1 MPFIQTYYPARLT
14 NALVHGSTANV
25 CAHGMWTMLALEDD
39 RAMDVDEGATPM
51 VSIREGVLR
60 VMDHLVL
67 VFPMWQYA
75 PKERKHRTVMVK

>member
-1 MPFIQTYYPARLT
+1 
-14 NALVHGSTANV
+14 
-25 CAHGMWTMLALEDD
+25 MLALEDD